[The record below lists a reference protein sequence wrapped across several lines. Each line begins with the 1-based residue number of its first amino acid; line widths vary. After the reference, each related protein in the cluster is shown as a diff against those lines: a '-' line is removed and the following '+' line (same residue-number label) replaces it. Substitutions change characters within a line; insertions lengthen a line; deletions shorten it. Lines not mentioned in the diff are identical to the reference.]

1 MGVLAQDV
9 LEYSFGNYVVNQEVM
24 RDENG
29 DLISDRYGIDAYN
42 YASAILGGL
51 QEEIKVRD
59 AQYEELKKENE
70 DLKNRLDRLEQLILK
85 GE

>member
-1 MGVLAQDV
+1 MGVLAQDM
-9 LEYSFGNYVVNQEVM
+9 LKYSCGTYVVNQDVL

-59 AQYEELKKENE
+59 AQYEELKNE
-70 DLKNRLDRLEQLILK
+70 IQELKQILNELK